1 MLLKIFLNKLFSV
14 VTATN
19 KIAFTSITL
28 DLWQTPLETNIS
40 KLGQIKSKTICVDGD
55 YYRYKE
61 KYIFFV
67 FLGELTL

>member
-28 DLWQTPLETNIS
+28 DLF
-40 KLGQIKSKTICVDGD
+40 GQIKSKTICVDGD